1 MRFKQALMRSINLRP
16 MLESKFRRRWY
27 KTGMYSTRSRRKTMK
42 QLGTT
47 AQKFAVLAMGI
58 GFTFALTAMADV
70 DVEAA
75 KALARQNNC
84 FKCHAVEKEKDG
96 PSYKKVAEKYK
107 GKDNAEARLM
117 EHITSGEKAKFP
129 DGHEEEHK
137 IIQTSPPNDK
147 AQIKNLVDWVLS
159 Q

>member
-1 MRFKQALMRSINLRP
+1 MVLSNVKVVKMKKTVKSALSVVA
-16 MLESKFRRRWY
+16 
-27 KTGMYSTRSRRKTMK
+27 TG
-42 QLGTT
+42 
-47 AQKFAVLAMGI
+47 A
-58 GFTFALTAMADV
+58 ALFLFIPAAHAAV

-75 KALARQNNC
+75 KALARQNKCLNC
-84 FKCHAVEKEKDG
+84 HSVEKDKDG

-107 GKDNAEARLM
+107 GKANAEARLV

-137 IIQTSPPNDK
+137 IVKTTPPKDME
-147 AQIKNLVDWVLS
+147 QVKNLVNWILT

>member
-1 MRFKQALMRSINLRP
+1 MTHTVRSLFAAVATGAALLLCASQA
-16 MLESKFRRRWY
+16 
-27 KTGMYSTRSRRKTMK
+27 
-42 QLGTT
+42 Q
-47 AQKFAVLAMGI
+47 A
-58 GFTFALTAMADV
+58 AL

-84 FKCHAVEKEKDG
+84 LKCHAIDKDKDG
-96 PSYKKVAEKYK
+96 PAYKKVAEKYK
-107 GKDNAEARLM
+107 GKANAEARLI

-137 IIQTSPPNDK
+137 IVKTSPPKDME
-147 AQIKNLVDWVLS
+147 QIKNLVQWILA

>member
-1 MRFKQALMRSINLRP
+1 MK
-16 MLESKFRRRWY
+16 
-27 KTGMYSTRSRRKTMK
+27 STRSTPGALRT
-42 QLGTT
+42 LFSGVLFSAFVVAIPP
-47 AQKFAVLAMGI
+47 AQ
-58 GFTFALTAMADV
+58 ALDA
-70 DVEAA
+70 EAA

-84 FKCHAVEKEKDG
+84 LKCHAIDKDKDG

-107 GKDNAEARLM
+107 GKANAEARLV

-137 IIQTSPPNDK
+137 IVKTSPPKDME
-147 AQIKNLVDWVLS
+147 QVKNLVQWILA